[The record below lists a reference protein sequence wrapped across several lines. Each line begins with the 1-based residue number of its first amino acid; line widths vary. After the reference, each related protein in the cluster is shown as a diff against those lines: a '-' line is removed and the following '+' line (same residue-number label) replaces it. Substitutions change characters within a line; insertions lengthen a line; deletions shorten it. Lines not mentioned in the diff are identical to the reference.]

1 MCLKE
6 PLTTNE
12 SGHEINSNLKGV
24 FAINSRGSSRVGRE
38 TQLSQIEIQL
48 IWDSSYTLFYFL
60 RTLPLT

>member
-6 PLTTNE
+6 PLATNE

-38 TQLSQIEIQL
+38 KQL
-48 IWDSSYTLFYFL
+48 
-60 RTLPLT
+60 